1 MNNEN
6 LPTVN
11 RPALSVVV
19 PVFNEHESL
28 VQLIDELNGGI
39 GNAVMKFEVILV
51 DDGST
56 DVSWRVITQLS
67 QADTAGAATVSGI
80 RLRRNFGKA
89 AALTAGMKIATGEL
103 ILMLDADLQDDPAE
117 FPALLR
123 QINAGYDVVNG
134 WKERRLDPWHKVY
147 PSKVFNWMV
156 GAMTGLKLHDHNCGL
171 KLFRTEVAR
180 ELQIYGELHRFI
192 PVLAHARGFKVTEV
206 AVNHRPRQHGH
217 SKYGVRRFIRGLLDL
232 LTVTFLTGFGRRP
245 SHALGTI
252 GLGFFA
258 LGMLGLGYLSL
269 LWLAMQ
275 TGLIQPAV
283 PIGNRPLLA
292 YSIAASLLGGQALS
306 LGLLAELIVANNSR
320 TAESYSVSETT
331 AAKLDMNL

>member
-1 MNNEN
+1 M
-6 LPTVN
+6 
-11 RPALSVVV
+11 LSVVV
-19 PVFNEHESL
+19 PVFNEQDSL
-28 VQLIDELNGGI
+28 VQLLDELTAGI
-39 GNAVMKFEVILV
+39 GKAVTKFEVILV

-56 DVSWRVITQLS
+56 DDSWRVITELS
-67 QADTAGAATVSGI
+67 QAAEKNAAHVSGI

-89 AALTAGMKIATGEL
+89 AALTAGMKTAKGQL

-117 FPALLR
+117 VPALLK
-123 QINAGYDVVNG
+123 QIEAGYDVVNG

-156 GAMTGLKLHDHNCGL
+156 SAMSGLRLHDHNCGL

-180 ELQIYGELHRFI
+180 EVQIYGELHRFI
-192 PVLAHARGFKVTEV
+192 AVLAHARGFRVAEV
-206 AVNHRPRQHGH
+206 AVNHRPRKHGY

-252 GLGFFA
+252 GLAFFS

-275 TGLIQPAV
+275 IGFIQPAV

-292 YSIAASLLGGQALS
+292 YSIAAALLGGQALS
-306 LGLLAELIVANNSR
+306 LGLLAELIVANTTRPADNFSIR
-320 TAESYSVSETT
+320 ETT
-331 AAKLDMNL
+331 AGNTEIGLK